1 MKSNILALLTFTA
14 ILVICS
20 ACASEKSNRAHRT
33 INQLLTPDKLNM
45 QIHVNPDIRND
56 NRDDT
61 EIQQVRMGLDW
72 DL

>member
-1 MKSNILALLTFTA
+1 MRYIVVLVLIVVLTG
-14 ILVICS
+14 
-20 ACASEKSNRAHRT
+20 CASERSNRT
-33 INQLLTPDKLNM
+33 TQQILTPDKSNM

-61 EIQQVRMGLDW
+61 EIQQVRLGLDW